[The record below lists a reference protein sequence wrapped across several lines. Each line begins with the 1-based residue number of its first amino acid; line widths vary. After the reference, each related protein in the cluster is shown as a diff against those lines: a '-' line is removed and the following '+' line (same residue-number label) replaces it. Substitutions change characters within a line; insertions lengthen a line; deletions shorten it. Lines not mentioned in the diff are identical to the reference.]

1 MKIFIV
7 FASMLLLTEADLFA
21 QNKPKPKEKPPTQ
34 TEMEKMMKEAQME
47 MDKMDPETLRMMDS
61 MGIKRPNFKTV
72 PKVSD
77 KQLATAFEE
86 EGIVIPSKKIK
97 LIALLPKNV
106 MSNTQLTAYIKITG
120 QSIAS
125 IIKPEAKQMADKV
138 IEQFK
143 NDKYYGALIASAA
156 NGMWVAGYKEAAT
169 YLMGKATETLPNA
182 DNHNNFAAYLT
193 MMGAAHMAIPVLEK
207 LNTVHRKNSTVLN
220 NLGQA
225 WLQLGDV
232 IKAEKYLDSTIIIYA
247 YHPQAN
253 YTKCLILESKGK
265 RAEAA
270 VALKRSLKHSVTKN
284 KLKKLRELE
293 EKEYKPKGYHIP
305 KVYFSASFNLG
316 LYTAIIPKAY
326 SKSAGME
333 QENQWKGFREQLSEE
348 KNRIDAAITVVN
360 RIVEDDI
367 NKMSAKIKKHG
378 VIIFPPYY
386 EKATERLNSYMQ
398 GREINFA
405 REVEAG
411 VDYLQEWARLKG
423 DFEKELTTEQER
435 YEMKTPNGQNLA
447 ANCAGEMPVITKYIT
462 AINDLNQK
470 HNQKTVKRLVTEAY
484 QFYQYSTDVAIT
496 DAAALK
502 MVLEIKSDFL
512 RRLIEL
518 KHEYYG
524 NLTECIKEKKEAVY
538 KKGELP
544 DYDEVNC
551 QILNSI
557 SFPGMGS
564 IIMRCN
570 NMSMYLNPILSPVKG
585 SITANFDG
593 YIEQASIGVTV
604 KAVDIEVGGV
614 FDKDGN
620 FVKGNVTVSTE
631 IKGIKVSATGEADA
645 NGFTKG
651 SLELGIGTELSFL
664 PEGLEGESPVEISL
678 KNELGLT
685 MELGKEGITDM
696 YVKDKITGDVAANIE
711 VDNTIELT
719 QGEISNT
726 GEVTN
731 PETMKLPVPKS
742 PSISVSADNRWS
754 VNSGHSVTGSLS
766 GLRPN

>member
-1 MKIFIV
+1 
-7 FASMLLLTEADLFA
+7 
-21 QNKPKPKEKPPTQ
+21 
-34 TEMEKMMKEAQME
+34 MKEMQEAMDQMSPE
-47 MDKMDPETLRMMDS
+47 DKKMMDS
-61 MGIKRPNFKTV
+61 LGIKMPSNKDL

-106 MSNTQLTAYIKITG
+106 MSKTQLSSYIKTTG

-125 IIKPEAKQMADKV
+125 IIKPEAKQMAEKV
-138 IEQFK
+138 MLQFK
-143 NDKYYGALIASAA
+143 NDKYFGALIASAA

-169 YLMGKATETLPNA
+169 YLMGKATEVLPNA

-207 LNTVHRKNSTVLN
+207 LNSVHRKNSTVLN

-232 IKAEKYLDSTIIIYA
+232 MKAEKYLDSTILIYA

-265 RAEAA
+265 KTEATA
-270 VALKRSLKHSVTKN
+270 ALKRSLKHSVTKSKLN
-284 KLKKLRELE
+284 KLKELE
-293 EKEYKPKGYHIP
+293 EKEYKPKGYHLP

-326 SKSAGME
+326 AQSAGMI
-333 QENQWKGFREQLSEE
+333 QENQWKGFRDELREE
-348 KNRIDAAITVVN
+348 KNKIDAAITIVN
-360 RIVEDDI
+360 KIVEDDI
-367 NKMSAKIKKHG
+367 KKMSGKIIKHG
-378 VIIFPPYY
+378 GFIFPPYY
-386 EKATERLNSYMQ
+386 EKATERFNNYMQ
-398 GREINFA
+398 GAEIKVEKEA
-405 REVEAG
+405 REWGA
-411 VDYLQEWARLKG
+411 YFQEWARLKG
-423 DFEKELTTEQER
+423 AFEKELTTEQER
-435 YEMKTPNGQNLA
+435 YEMKTPNGENLGP
-447 ANCAGEMPVITKYIT
+447 NCAGEMPIITKYIT
-462 AINDLNQK
+462 ALNDLNQK
-470 HNQKTVKRLVTEAY
+470 LNQETVKRLVTDAY
-484 QFYQYSTDVAIT
+484 QFYQYSTDVALT

-502 MVLEIKSDFL
+502 MVLEIKSGFL
-512 RRLIEL
+512 RRLIDL
-518 KHEYYG
+518 RHDYYG
-524 NLTECIKEKKEAVY
+524 IMTACVKEKEEEPY
-538 KKGELP
+538 KKTKLP

-570 NMSMYLNPILSPVKG
+570 NMSMKLNPILLPVKG
-585 SITANFDG
+585 SVTANFDG

-614 FDKDGN
+614 FDKEGN
-620 FVKGNVTVSTE
+620 FVKGNMSIGTT
-631 IKGIKVSATGEADA
+631 IKGINISANGEVDA

-651 SLELGIGTELSFL
+651 SIELGIDTELSFL

-711 VDNTIELT
+711 VDNKIEMT
-719 QGEISNT
+719 PGEISKF
-726 GEVTN
+726 GEITN
-731 PETMKLPVPKS
+731 PETMKLPLPKS

-766 GLRPN
+766 GLRSK

>member
-1 MKIFIV
+1 MKKF
-7 FASMLLLTEADLFA
+7 FFLLLLLTPLMIVA
-21 QNKPKPKEKPPTQ
+21 QPGKKPPANEKPPTQ
-34 TEMEKMMKEAQME
+34 KEMADMMKEMQEA
-47 MDKMDPETLRMMDS
+47 MDAMSPEDKKMMDS
-61 MGIKRPNFKTV
+61 MGMKMPSMKNI
-72 PKVSD
+72 PKVTD
-77 KQLATAFEE
+77 KQLVTGFEE
-86 EGIVIPSKKIK
+86 EGIVIPSKKTN

-106 MSNTQLTAYIKITG
+106 MSKTQLAAYIKTTS

-125 IIKPEAKQMADKV
+125 MIKPEAKQMAEKV
-138 IEQFK
+138 LEQFK
-143 NDKYYGALIASAA
+143 NDKHYGALIASAA

-169 YLMGKATETLPNA
+169 YLMGKAIEVLPNA

-207 LNTVHRKNSTVLN
+207 LNSVHRNNSTVLN

-232 IKAEKYLDSTIIIYA
+232 IKSEKYLDSTIMIYA

-265 RAEAA
+265 NAEATA
-270 VALKRSLKHSVTKN
+270 ALKRSLKHSVTKN
-284 KLKKLRELE
+284 KLKKLKELE
-293 EKEYKPKGYHIP
+293 GKDYKPKGYHIP
-305 KVYFSASFNLG
+305 KIYVSASFNLG
-316 LYTAIIPKAY
+316 LYTAMIPKAY
-326 SKSAGME
+326 AKSAGME
-333 QENQWKGFREQLSEE
+333 QEKQWKGYRDQLRDE
-348 KNRIDAAITVVN
+348 KNRLDAAIATVNKVM
-360 RIVEDDI
+360 EDDI
-367 NKMSAKIKKHG
+367 KKMSGKIIKHG
-378 VIIFPPYY
+378 SIIFPPYY
-386 EKATERLNSYMQ
+386 AKAVDRFNNYMQ
-398 GREINFA
+398 GREINFTRQA
-405 REVEAG
+405 QEGAV
-411 VDYLQEWARLKG
+411 YLQEWARLKG
-423 DFEKELTTEQER
+423 AFEKELTTEQER
-435 YEMKTPNGQNLA
+435 YEMKTANGQNLGP
-447 ANCAGEMPVITKYIT
+447 NCAGEMPIITKYIS
-462 AINDLNQK
+462 ALNDLNQK
-470 HNQKTVKRLVTEAY
+470 YNGETVKRLVTEAY
-484 QFYQYSTDVAIT
+484 QFYQYSTDIALT

-518 KHEYYG
+518 KHDYYG
-524 NLTECIKEKKEAVY
+524 NLTECVKEKEEAAYKET
-538 KKGELP
+538 ELP

-551 QILNSI
+551 QILNTI
-557 SFPGMGS
+557 NFPGLGS

-570 NMSMYLNPILSPVKG
+570 NMSMQLNPILSPVNG
-585 SITANFDG
+585 SLTANFDG
-593 YIEQASIGVTV
+593 HIEQASIGVTV
-604 KAVDIEVGGV
+604 KEVDIEVGSV

-620 FVKGNVTVSTE
+620 FVKGSMSIGTT
-631 IKGIKVSATGEADA
+631 IKGINISANGEVDA

-651 SLELGIGTELSFL
+651 SIELGIDTELSFL

-719 QGEISNT
+719 PGEISNT
-726 GEVTN
+726 GVVTN
-731 PETMKLPVPKS
+731 PETMKLPLPKS